1 MCVNSLKSI
10 IACKM
15 TAQNLAVLG
24 FCINKHT
31 RTQSL
36 LYNYSKV
43 TTAARAVV
51 EKFKPQDALWQCC
64 LYPHLKRLS

>member
-1 MCVNSLKSI
+1 
-10 IACKM
+10 M

-24 FCINKHT
+24 FCINTHT
-31 RTQSL
+31 IPSI
-36 LYNYSKV
+36 YYSKV